1 VHRLYDVLYNRKQNT
16 TNSRGNEMNKKKK
29 IAITIDGSEVWVN
42 EGADVWTDKDLEV
55 TNNNIK
61 KRRKEINE

>member
-1 VHRLYDVLYNRKQNT
+1 
-16 TNSRGNEMNKKKK
+16 MNKKKK